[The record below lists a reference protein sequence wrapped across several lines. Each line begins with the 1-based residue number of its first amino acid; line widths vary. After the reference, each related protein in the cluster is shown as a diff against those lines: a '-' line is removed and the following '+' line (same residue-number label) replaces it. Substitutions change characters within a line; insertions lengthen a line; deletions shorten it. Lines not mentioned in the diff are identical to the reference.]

1 MNILIASCVFPPEPV
16 VSAKTSFDL
25 ADFFASRGNI
35 VTVVCS
41 KPNRNVSVSNF
52 DYTELNFKVTNL
64 PTFVTKSSSLF
75 SRFLENF
82 TFGFSLFLF
91 IIFSKKV
98 DVVYGNV
105 WPIFSMFFLSLACRI
120 KGVKLVLS
128 IQDLYPETLV
138 SQAKI
143 SNSGIVYKLLLW
155 IDRYCAKTA
164 DHLIVISES
173 FKRSYIQYR
182 HVSGERI
189 SVVKNWQKS
198 TDYKIIDKNIA
209 KEKLGMLLNTDLKNS
224 FTFIYGGNVGL
235 ASGVV
240 DLVRCWIDGEME
252 SSLIIAGGG
261 SMIKDVIDLVAGNKK
276 NNVFVLSPW
285 LQEHTSEVY
294 SAADVLI
301 LPIATGQEGAS
312 VPSKLMGYML
322 SKKPILMKSAT
333 ESPASTDLYSA
344 GGGLVVSDFD
354 VKSIRYAELFFKQ
367 KSLVDL
373 EKLADKN
380 YLFALDNY
388 DAKTALY
395 KIEKLIFEVS
405 RGHFD
410 H

>member
-25 ADFFASRGNI
+25 ADFFASRGNK

-52 DYTELNFKVTNL
+52 DYTGLNFKVVNL
-64 PTFVTKSSSLF
+64 PTFITESSSLF

-91 IIFSKKV
+91 VLFSKKV

-138 SQAKI
+138 TQEKI
-143 SNSGIVYKLLLW
+143 PKFGILYKLLLC
-155 IDRYCAKTA
+155 IDRYCARA
-164 DHLIVISES
+164 ANHLIVISDS
-173 FKRSYIQYR
+173 FKQSYVEYR
-182 HVSGERI
+182 HLPAEKV

-198 TDYKIIDKNIA
+198 TDYKTIDKDIA
-209 KEKLGMLLNTDLKNS
+209 KKKLSILLNIDLDDS
-224 FTFIYGGNVGL
+224 FTFVYGGNIGL

-240 DLVRCWIDGEME
+240 DLVKCWIEAEME
-252 SSLIIAGGG
+252 SILIIAGGG
-261 SMIKDVIDLVAGNKK
+261 SMLKDVRDLVASNKK
-276 NNVFVLSPW
+276 DNIFVLSPW

-333 ESPASTDLYSA
+333 ESPASADLCSA
-344 GGGLVVSDFD
+344 GGGLVVPDFD
-354 VKSIRYAELFFKQ
+354 VKSIKYAEFFFKQ
-367 KSLVDL
+367 KSQVDIERL
-373 EKLADKN
+373 GNKN
-380 YLFALDNY
+380 YLFALENY
-388 DAKTALY
+388 DSETALR
-395 KIEKLIFEVS
+395 KIEKLIYEIS
-405 RGHFD
+405 RGRFEH
-410 H
+410 